1 MRIGVVCEGPTDA
14 HAIVCF
20 LHASLTRRGI
30 TPDFIPIQPD
40 TDNTR
45 PPDGGWGAVL
55 LWLKKNPPRSR
66 TRTYF
71 RGDLFDNDLSAKR
84 CDVMVLQL
92 DTDILSDLGFQN
104 WTKEHC
110 DYSVENLLDPVE
122 RGKEITAIIKRAGKF
137 SMLSLADMRR
147 HVPAPSVESTETW
160 CIAAFR
166 QLTLNPELL
175 RGSELCQKFMTALHR
190 FENRPIQN
198 FVHIDKNPDRRRR
211 YCENHSGGFSR
222 LENQCYHYS
231 NLVDTLVS
239 INSIL

>member
-20 LHASLTRRGI
+20 LHASLTHRGI

-45 PPDGGWGAVL
+45 PPDGGWDAVFR
-55 LWLKKNPPRSR
+55 WLKKNPPRSR

-71 RGDLFDNDLSAKR
+71 HGGLFDDDLSAKR
-84 CDVMVLQL
+84 CDVMVFQL

-104 WTKEHC
+104 WTNEHY
-110 DYSVENLLDPVE
+110 DYSVANLPDPVE
-122 RGKEITAIIKRAGKF
+122 RGKEITAIIEKVGEF
-137 SMLSLADMRR
+137 SELPLADMAR
-147 HVPAPSVESTETW
+147 HISAPAVESTETW

-166 QLTLNPELL
+166 QLSLDPELL
-175 RGSELCQKFMTALHR
+175 SGSELCQEFMTALHR

-198 FVHIDKNPDRRRR
+198 FVHIDKDPDRRHR

-222 LENQCYHYS
+222 LENQCYHYR
-231 NLVDTLVS
+231 NLVAALVS
-239 INSIL
+239 IN